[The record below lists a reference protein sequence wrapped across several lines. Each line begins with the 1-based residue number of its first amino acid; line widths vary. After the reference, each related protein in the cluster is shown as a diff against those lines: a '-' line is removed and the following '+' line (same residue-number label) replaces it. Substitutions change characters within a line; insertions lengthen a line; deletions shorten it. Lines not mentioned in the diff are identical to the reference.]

1 MMGRIQQDLLATA
14 EFAYQRLHTRL
25 AGLTDEEYFWE
36 PGPGCWSIRRQDDGT
51 WRADESEWPMKPAP
65 LTTIAWRM
73 HHLTYDVLAQ
83 ERNAT
88 WIGAEPVGTLDK
100 PDEKPTAAAA
110 VEQLGKAYDLFQGN
124 VAAADAQTLAEPMGE
139 IAEYYAKESRAAFVL
154 HELDELI
161 HHGSEI
167 AAMRD
172 LYRATRQADPFVE
185 ACVRGDRAAVAD
197 LLDKD
202 PGLRTRHA
210 ALIAQLAGDRRWDS
224 VRLLA
229 ESGFDVNA
237 SGGVTALHYAAGAGE
252 IDVMRLL
259 LDHGA
264 DTSTRDTEFNH
275 PPIEWARF
283 FGRDDAVKYL
293 E

>member
-1 MMGRIQQDLLATA
+1 MD
-14 EFAYQRLHTRL
+14 
-25 AGLTDEEYFWE
+25 
-36 PGPGCWSIRRQDDGT
+36 
-51 WRADESEWPMKPAP
+51 KPAD
-65 LTTIAWRM
+65 I
-73 HHLTYDVLAQ
+73 
-83 ERNAT
+83 
-88 WIGAEPVGTLDK
+88 
-100 PDEKPTAAAA
+100 PTAAEAIDELA
-110 VEQLGKAYDLFQGN
+110 RAYDLFTGN
-124 VAAADAQTLAEPMGE
+124 IAAADAETLAEPMGE
-139 IAEYYAKESRAAFVL
+139 VAGYYAKDSRAAFVL

-167 AAMRD
+167 AALRD
-172 LYRATRQADPFVE
+172 VYRATRQADPFVE
-185 ACVRGDRAAVAD
+185 ACITADSATVAARLAT
-197 LLDKD
+197 D

-210 ALIAQLAGDRRWDS
+210 ALIAQLAGEKRWDS

-252 IDVMRLL
+252 VDVMRLL

-264 DTSTRDTEFNH
+264 DTSIRDTEFNH